1 MYDGVVVGGGI
12 VGLFSACALQERGL
26 KIAIVDDGKAGQASI
41 AAGGILSPL
50 YPWRAGAA
58 VSRLLNLGLRL
69 YRPLLA
75 DMRAAQPPTCL
86 RPGLL
91 YLSREEEDR
100 AKVWA
105 EHHNWP
111 LHVHKAAELRELEPR
126 LAASSIRHGGFSL
139 PSVQCL
145 SASALLIA
153 LRAIA
158 KKKADVYRQEAL
170 DIVIKNRRVR
180 GVQLE
185 KRIVKTSCV
194 IVCAGAWTVRLLPSL
209 NAIQPVRGQMINYA
223 AHNML
228 NHIVIDRESYLIPHP
243 DGGLVAGS
251 TVEKA
256 GFRPTATTAAKQ
268 KLNDVACG
276 LVPELKGAAIVKHWA
291 GLRPGID
298 RQEPVIARHPDVE
311 GLFAHSGHFR
321 NGISLAPASAQ
332 LLAQMVCEEPSD
344 MDCAPYAW
352 PKR

>member
-26 KIAIVDDGKAGQASI
+26 KVAIIDDGKAGQASI

-50 YPWRAGAA
+50 YPWHAGAA
-58 VSRLLNLGLRL
+58 VSNLLNLGLRL
-69 YRPLLA
+69 YQPLLA
-75 DMRAAQPPTCL
+75 DMRTAQPPTCL
-86 RPGLL
+86 QPGLL
-91 YLSREEEDR
+91 YLDREEEDQ

-105 EHHNWP
+105 ERHSWP
-111 LHVHKAAELRELEPR
+111 LHTHKAAELRELEPH
-126 LAASSIRHGGFSL
+126 LAAASIRHGGFSL

-145 SASALLIA
+145 SASALLSA

-158 KKKADVYRQEAL
+158 TKKADIYRQEAL
-170 DIVIKNRRVR
+170 DIVVKNQRAQ

-185 KRIVKTSCV
+185 KRIMKTSCV
-194 IVCAGAWTVRLLPSL
+194 IVCAGAWTARLLPSL
-209 NAIQPVRGQMINYA
+209 NAIQPVRGQMIKYA
-223 AHNML
+223 AHNIL
-228 NHIVIDRESYLIPHP
+228 NHIVIDREHYLIPHP

-256 GFRPTATTAAKQ
+256 GFRPAATAAAKQ

-276 LVPELKGAAIVKHWA
+276 LLPELKGAAIVKHWA

-298 RQEPVIARHPDVE
+298 RQEPVIAHHPDVD
-311 GLFAHSGHFR
+311 GLFVHSGHFR

-332 LLAQMVCEEPSD
+332 LLAQMVCKEQSS

-352 PKR
+352 PQL